1 VRVAPKFLPAKCCAS
16 GNPCQVQ
23 NFEPAARQL
32 YSGKPYLVK
41 YIFSGGQQTIKT
53 LHLLN
58 FFKFCIIIHTDKK
71 GTEMTD
77 HEFYAQIQEDYF
89 REFAGAE
96 LSEVFVCTNDHD
108 EFFEF
113 DDVPF

>member
-1 VRVAPKFLPAKCCAS
+1 MKMVLKSQIVYLS
-16 GNPCQVQ
+16 L
-23 NFEPAARQL
+23 L
-32 YSGKPYLVK
+32 YENNVSNLVK